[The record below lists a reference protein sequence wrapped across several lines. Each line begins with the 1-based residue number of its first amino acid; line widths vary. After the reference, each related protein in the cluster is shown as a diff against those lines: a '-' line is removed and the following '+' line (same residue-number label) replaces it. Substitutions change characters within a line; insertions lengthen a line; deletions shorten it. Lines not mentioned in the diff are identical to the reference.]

1 MGKDSVTSV
10 TGTLAVSLWT
20 AVTLTVA
27 LPQHT
32 HTAPRRIKGLS
43 TASLSKESQA
53 RSTGGEVGKTEGRNS
68 LLFWLGNSLTQRE
81 AGVSHT
87 PVVQGV
93 LARSS
98 LVTSLCRF
106 NVGDGA

>member
-1 MGKDSVTSV
+1 M

-27 LPQHT
+27 LPKHT
-32 HTAPRRIKGLS
+32 HTAPRRMQGLS

-53 RSTGGEVGKTEGRNS
+53 RSAGGEVGKAEGWNS
-68 LLFWLGNSLTQRE
+68 LLFWLGNNLTQRE
-81 AGVSHT
+81 AGVSHAS
-87 PVVQGV
+87 VVQGV

-98 LVTSLCRF
+98 PVTSLCHF
-106 NVGDGA
+106 NVGGGA